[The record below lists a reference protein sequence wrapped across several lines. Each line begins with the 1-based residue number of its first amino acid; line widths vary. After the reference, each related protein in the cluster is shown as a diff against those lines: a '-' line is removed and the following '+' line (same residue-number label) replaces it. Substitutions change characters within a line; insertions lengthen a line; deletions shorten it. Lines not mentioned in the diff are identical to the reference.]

1 MIPAERQSFIYQ
13 YACEHQLVTIEV
25 LATLLKVSPMTIR
38 RDIQT
43 LELEGKIISVSG
55 GVKVRHALTQEP
67 SYQEKSWLNKPQKIA
82 IGEMAADLIQA
93 SLLARGPQTIY
104 LDAGTTAFEI
114 AKAIVAKAII
124 AKANI
129 AKTGVDNALAG
140 YPEEGQS
147 DSLLQ
152 KPLTIISND
161 FSIIAYLMNQPNL
174 ALFHTGGQVDQRNG
188 SAVGNQAAAFIRQFN
203 IDMAFISTSSWDLER
218 GVSTPCAEKI
228 PIKESLLDSSI
239 ESILVTD
246 SSKYGEYSRF
256 KICELAAFQRI
267 ITDSQLPLEIQSTLN
282 EQGIDLLIAH
292 AKE

>member
-55 GVKVRHALTQEP
+55 GVKIRHALTQEP
-67 SYQEKSWLNKPQKIA
+67 SYQEKSWLNKPQKIC

-93 SLLARGPQTIY
+93 RLLAAGPQTIY

-114 AKAIVAKAII
+114 AKSVTAKAIVAK
-124 AKANI
+124 
-129 AKTGVDNALAG
+129 VLAG
-140 YPEEGQS
+140 YAEIDQA
-147 DSLLQ
+147 DSLVQ

-174 ALFHTGGQVDQRNG
+174 TLFHTGGQVDQRNG

-267 ITDSQLPLEIQSTLN
+267 ITDSQLPMEIQSLLS